1 MPDTTFLLII
11 ILTITSLAIASVTLG
26 LAYLRLQAKSKSID
40 KSQEKGYQVL
50 YQAIKKA
57 QGLLA
62 SSELD
67 ALKITA
73 DTRFYKNKL
82 EEKFDKEIEK
92 YFEEANKK
100 LTEAQKQ
107 YLDYLN
113 YLKTESDSSRNESTD
128 VIRTRIQEIF
138 DQFEAN
144 LTDYLSSA
152 QQQSTQAIE
161 LELKATRGMIENYK
175 LAQLK
180 VIDDNIIAMLEKTL
194 TLVLAKKLTLSD
206 QLDLVYEALERAK
219 EEKFIV

>member
-1 MPDTTFLLII
+1 MPSTSLLII
-11 ILTITSLAIASVTLG
+11 ILTITSLAIASVALG

-57 QGLLA
+57 QALLA

-73 DTRFYKNKL
+73 DTRFYKHSL

-113 YLKTESDSSRNESTD
+113 YLKVESDSSRNESTD

-206 QLDLVYEALERAK
+206 QLDLVYEALEKAK